1 MTFSV
6 VLSQSQ
12 ILVFFFVQF
21 AGASFIVTQDDL
33 DLDMSRVIASLEDNA
48 DDVTIIPVDVLLEV
62 VFLRIQK
69 ENPQCGGFAKSRSAN
84 ATLTFGR
91 D

>member
-1 MTFSV
+1 M
-6 VLSQSQ
+6 
-12 ILVFFFVQF
+12 
-21 AGASFIVTQDDL
+21 TQDDL

-48 DDVTIIPVDVLLEV
+48 DDVTSTTVDVLLEEV
-62 VFLRIQK
+62 LFLRIQK
-69 ENPQCGGFAKSRSAN
+69 ENHQCGGFAKSRSAN